1 MKSAPTT
8 ISDLA
13 LIATLFALKEEI
25 GETMDYFAEWKNTE
39 EELAIPGEA
48 QMVSAIKEWEKD
60 AKMTMAK
67 ENVKNMG
74 PYTILNA
81 SLALI
86 MLAAA
91 YVDQIL
97 QIVLPMV

>member
-1 MKSAPTT
+1 
-8 ISDLA
+8 
-13 LIATLFALKEEI
+13 
-25 GETMDYFAEWKNTE
+25 
-39 EELAIPGEA
+39 
-48 QMVSAIKEWEKD
+48 
-60 AKMTMAK
+60 MTMAK